1 MCEESNLFFDVGYR
15 LGLMEKK
22 AAALDRLL
30 LEVLMGDVDPMQAMI
45 DRQKIKDQFNEQS

>member
-1 MCEESNLFFDVGYR
+1 MTEESKLFFDVGYR

-30 LEVLMGDVDPMQAMI
+30 LEVLMGDIDPMQAMI